1 MNIANKLTFLRLFLV
16 IVFTIVAYFEQ
27 NKEIMIF
34 SIIIFIIA
42 SITDFLDGYIARKYN
57 LVTNL
62 GKLIDP
68 LADKILVTSALLIL
82 IKINRIDIFSTL
94 VIISREYTISIIRA
108 IAASE
113 GVVIAASN
121 SGKIKTVL
129 QIFSIL
135 LLLYNINIAIFIYY
149 LSVFITVISGIE
161 YVLASKKI
169 FQKNI
174 D

>member
-82 IKINRIDIFSTL
+82 IKIDRIDIFSTL